1 MAEVLPTAVLLL
13 LVTKERM
20 STMSA
25 EAKKLPGRNKAP
37 DITLKRGLAGV
48 AAPSEGAMKKLA
60 GKKIPK
66 K

>member
-1 MAEVLPTAVLLL
+1 
-13 LVTKERM
+13 M